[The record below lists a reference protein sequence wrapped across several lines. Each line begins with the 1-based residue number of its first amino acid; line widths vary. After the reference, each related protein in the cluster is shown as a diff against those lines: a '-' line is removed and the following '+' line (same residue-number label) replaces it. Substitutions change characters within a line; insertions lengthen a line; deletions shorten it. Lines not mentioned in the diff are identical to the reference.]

1 MTLQKKLLQD
11 WIVPGIKKWSLQT
24 GNFKQV
30 SPAPYCWGGAG
41 EDNYVMRK
49 NITGGEICF
58 ANT

>member
-1 MTLQKKLLQD
+1 MALQKELLQD
-11 WIVPGIKKWSLQT
+11 WIVLGIKKLSLQT

-30 SPAPYCWGGAG
+30 SPAPYWGGAG
-41 EDNYVMRK
+41 EDNYMMRK